1 MTQESD
7 RRAQEATRVPFD
19 AMVEVG
25 GALGPAFEAQAINVS
40 GHGMHLRTAYLPE
53 VGQPL
58 SCRFDVGNGMSVLAS
73 GVVIWKQ
80 EEGKGGEF
88 GIRFTNLDDE
98 SVEALHSI
106 LGGGEKAAATLH
118 AMQQPGSKIRLHI
131 EGLNSPM
138 RARVKDSSDGEV
150 TAFSEL
156 GFLQVG
162 KHLELEDAGTGE
174 KRPARLDRVNVEI
187 DPDTRVPQLVV
198 TLKYED
204 EDAPAEAM
212 ASSDEDQAEMD
223 MPMNG
228 EDVPEEAS
236 AMSAMEEEEEG
247 DASVDEESEKMKSPF
262 ARQAAKVIPALNQWA
277 MRTKSTIS
285 LLAQK
290 KLKKEEEGTVKRR
303 TTAPAPSG
311 GLHASGRKV
320 VRGEP
325 EDDRLE
331 ESEPIGPMGTIKA
344 NKRKIAAAGAVVCA
358 ITLGAFMMRKPEPV
372 APLATIQPDVPAA
385 APAPAAPPTGTPAQP
400 MDPNAQFGAIA
411 PAAGNGTPMAGNFA
425 ENGMVDDG
433 MNSGGD
439 VRRAKVQPF
448 GNGPVSRGNILRL
461 KMDGPIDSI
470 QGAQQPEGFTVVLPG
485 RKSLEAASP
494 LASKDSRIAQI
505 HVAND
510 QNGAELAVAF
520 KDGVPNYQVRAKGDT
535 LEIVLASRS
544 ASANADGPIAEDRPA
559 RVKKVVH
566 HSKGEKG
573 ETTAKKKH
581 KSHKR

>member
-1 MTQESD
+1 MTTESD
-7 RRAQEATRVPFD
+7 RRALEATRVPFD

-53 VGQPL
+53 IGQPL

-98 SVEALHSI
+98 SVDALRSL
-106 LGGGEKAAATLH
+106 LGGGEEAAQTLH

-138 RARVKDSSDGEV
+138 RARVKDSSGGEV

-174 KRPARLDRVNVEI
+174 KRPARLDRVEVEV
-187 DPDTRVPQLVV
+187 DPETHVPQLVV

-204 EDAPAEAM
+204 EEGFAAA
-212 ASSDEDQAEMD
+212 AASDEDQAEMD
-223 MPMNG
+223 APMDSNESG
-228 EDVPEEAS
+228 SLAPTESSNEI
-236 AMSAMEEEEEG
+236 
-247 DASVDEESEKMKSPF
+247 SVDEESERMKGTF
-262 ARQAAKVIPALNQWA
+262 ARHAAKVIPAINQWA
-277 MRTKSTIS
+277 LRTKSTIA

-290 KLKKEEEGTVKRR
+290 QLAKKAADESPSPRR
-303 TTAPAPSG
+303 TTAPAPGG
-311 GLHASGRKV
+311 GLHTAGRKV

-331 ESEPIGPMGTIKA
+331 ESEAIGPMATLKA
-344 NKRKIAAAGAVVCA
+344 NKRKVAVAGAVVCA
-358 ITLGAFMMRKPEPV
+358 LTLGAFAMHKPQPA
-372 APLATIQPDVPAA
+372 APLAVVQPDPALVA
-385 APAPAAPPTGTPAQP
+385 PAPAPAAPATGTPQIPAIDPGAP
-400 MDPNAQFGAIA
+400 MGALGTTA
-411 PAAGNGTPMAGNFA
+411 GTGAGGGFADNGAADDMSGAAG
-425 ENGMVDDG
+425 
-433 MNSGGD
+433 GD
-439 VRRAKVQPF
+439 AKRGKVVPF

-461 KMDGPIDSI
+461 KMDGPIETI
-470 QGAQQPEGFTVVLPG
+470 QGAQQPEGFTVVLPN
-485 RKSLEAASP
+485 RKSLEPASP
-494 LASKDSRIAQI
+494 LATKDSRIAQI

-510 QNGAELAVAF
+510 QNGAELAVSF
-520 KDGVPNYQVRAKGDT
+520 KDGVPNYQVRAKGDV
-535 LEIVLASRS
+535 LEIVLASR
-544 ASANADGPIAEDRPA
+544 NGGGTADGPVAKDEPA
-559 RVKKVVH
+559 PRVKKVVH
-566 HSKGEKG
+566 HAKG

>member
-1 MTQESD
+1 MTTDD
-7 RRAQEATRVPFD
+7 RRAHEATRVPFD

-53 VGQPL
+53 IGQPL

-98 SVEALHSI
+98 SLEALRSL
-106 LGGGEKAAATLH
+106 LGGGEEAAQTLH

-138 RARVKDSSDGEV
+138 RARVKDSSSGEV

-174 KRPARLDRVNVEI
+174 KRPARLDRVEVEV
-187 DPDTRVPQLVV
+187 DPETHVPQLVV

-204 EDAPAEAM
+204 EEGFAAA
-212 ASSDEDQAEMD
+212 ATSDEEQSEMD
-223 MPMNG
+223 EPMDSNDSG
-228 EDVPEEAS
+228 SLAPTESSNEI
-236 AMSAMEEEEEG
+236 
-247 DASVDEESEKMKSPF
+247 SVDEESERMKGAF
-262 ARQAAKVIPALNQWA
+262 ARHAAKVIPAINLWA
-277 MRTKSTIS
+277 ARTKSTIA
-285 LLAQK
+285 LMAQK
-290 KLKKEEEGTVKRR
+290 QLAKKAADESPAPRR
-303 TTAPAPSG
+303 TTAPAPGG
-311 GLHASGRKV
+311 GLHTAGRKV

-331 ESEPIGPMGTIKA
+331 ESEAIGPMATIKA
-344 NKRKIAAAGAVVCA
+344 NKRKVAVVGAVVCA
-358 ITLGAFMMRKPEPV
+358 LTIGAFAMHKPQPA
-372 APLATIQPDVPAA
+372 APLAAVQPDPALVAPAA
-385 APAPAAPPTGTPAQP
+385 APAAPPTGTPQMPA
-400 MDPNAQFGAIA
+400 MDPSVPAGTLSNSAGTGA
-411 PAAGNGTPMAGNFA
+411 GFA
-425 ENGMVDDG
+425 ENGAVDDTTGAGVG
-433 MNSGGD
+433 MEPKLG
-439 VRRAKVQPF
+439 KVVPF

-461 KMDGPIDSI
+461 KMDGPIEKI
-470 QGAQQPEGFTVVLPG
+470 QGAQQPEGFTVVLPN
-485 RKSLEAASP
+485 RKSLEPASP
-494 LASKDSRIAQI
+494 LATKDSRIAQI

-510 QNGAELAVAF
+510 QNGAELAVSF
-520 KDGVPNYQVRAKGDT
+520 KDGVPNYQVRAKGDV
-535 LEIVLASRS
+535 LEIVLASRNS
-544 ASANADGPIAEDRPA
+544 GANADGPIAKDEPSP

-566 HSKGEKG
+566 HAKG

>member
-98 SVEALHSI
+98 SIEALRSL
-106 LGGGEKAAATLH
+106 LGGGEQAAATLH

-138 RARVKDSSDGEV
+138 RARVKDSSEGEV

-174 KRPARLDRVNVEI
+174 KRPARLDRVDVEI
-187 DPDTRVPQLVV
+187 DPDTRVPHLVV

-204 EDAPAEAM
+204 EEGAPATM
-212 ASSDEDQAEMD
+212 ASQDEEQAEMD
-223 MPMNG
+223 MPMNND
-228 EDVPEEAS
+228 DVSAEA
-236 AMSAMEEEEEG
+236 AGDDTAE
-247 DASVDEESEKMKSPF
+247 DASVDEESENMKSPF
-262 ARQAAKVIPALNQWA
+262 ARQAAKVIPAINQWA

-290 KLKKEEEGTVKRR
+290 KMKKEEEGTVKRR

-311 GLHASGRKV
+311 GLHAAGRKV

-331 ESEPIGPMGTIKA
+331 ESEPIGPIETIKA

-358 ITLGAFMMRKPEPV
+358 ITLGAFMMRKPEAA
-372 APLATIQPDVPAA
+372 APLATVQPETTTAT
-385 APAPAAPPTGTPAQP
+385 APAPAAPPTGTPQMPAA
-400 MDPNAQFGAIA
+400 DPNTQLGTVAPGAA
-411 PAAGNGTPMAGNFA
+411 NGAPMAGNFA
-425 ENGMVDDG
+425 DNGSVDDG
-433 MNSGGD
+433 MSSGGD
-439 VRRAKVQPF
+439 VRRSKVMPF

-461 KMDGPIDSI
+461 KMDGPIEAI
-470 QGAQQPEGFTVVLPG
+470 QGAQQPEGFTVVIPG

-494 LASKDSRIAQI
+494 LASKDSRISQI

-535 LEIVLASRS
+535 LEVVLASRS

-566 HSKGEKG
+566 HGKGEKG